1 MITLFD
7 RAESCRSRA
16 IELRGLAA
24 RASEPDARTTLL
36 TLSDML
42 EEHAHTLEVMA
53 IKFGVARR
61 AVVREAA
68 D

>member
-1 MITLFD
+1 VTILFD
-7 RAESCRSRA
+7 RVESCRLRA
-16 IELRGLAA
+16 IELRDLAA
-24 RASEPDARTTLL
+24 RAIEPEAGTTLL
-36 TLSDML
+36 ALGDML
-42 EEHAHTLEVMA
+42 EEHAHTLEAMA

>member
-1 MITLFD
+1 MTKLFD

-16 IELRGLAA
+16 TELRELAA
-24 RASEPDARTTLL
+24 KVREPEARTP
-36 TLSDML
+36 DML
-42 EEHAHTLEVMA
+42 EEHAHTLEAVA

-61 AVVREAA
+61 AVMREAA